1 MSPSTPGRSA
11 HHDLRHRTS
20 RRRSPRVLAL
30 SIAVAS
36 TLAATTIGSGATAK
50 TVTPRIAIQVLPT
63 QRVTPGNT
71 AQFPFLIKTTGA
83 TGAVS
88 FEATGLPAGGT
99 AEVVN
104 QGNGRYE
111 LDVKIAAN
119 APVSSSAIILRV
131 RSTAKLQAT
140 TMYLEVIAGPTAPVP
155 APPVP
160 APTVTA
166 PPVAAPPVTVAP
178 TTTAA
183 PVFGL
188 RSDNPEVVGV
198 AGQAA
203 RFGITVDRSSGYGGA
218 VSLSVTGLPSGV
230 TANFAPNPT
239 TSSSVLYATPSASVP
254 DGRYTLTITG
264 SAGTSNPTL
273 RVVTAVLVV
282 QNQPDFA
289 IDVPASATAAVGVVT
304 NIALG
309 YRTLSTTT
317 SPTVTLGVAG
327 LPTGAAAYFSPNPT
341 FGATALVL
349 SLPPATT
356 VGTYPLTITAT
367 AGTITRTYALSLVVT
382 GAAGF
387 GITATPSPLPIARGA
402 SGNVVV
408 AIVATGGFTGAVTVT
423 YSGVPAGVV
432 TAVANGT
439 NQVTLTLTVPSTN
452 AAGTFPLTITGTSG
466 SLSATVMLSLIIT

>member
-1 MSPSTPGRSA
+1 MSPSTPGLSA

-20 RRRSPRVLAL
+20 RRRSSRVLAL

-50 TVTPRIAIQVLPT
+50 TVTPSVAIQVLPT

-119 APVSSSAIILRV
+119 APVSSSAIILRA

-140 TMYLEVIAGPTAPVP
+140 TMYLEVIAGPTAPVTT
-155 APPVP
+155 PPV
-160 APTVTA
+160 TT
-166 PPVAAPPVTVAP
+166 PPVTVAP
-178 TTTAA
+178 TTTAAPSAA

-218 VSLSVTGLPSGV
+218 VSLSVTGLPAGV